1 MTEPSRKSYEE
12 WKQADAAA
20 RVAEQ
25 RLALA
30 WENYF
35 SHKGIAPA
43 HSLILEVSRCRAV
56 ANDRLSRAMS
66 VLSAGVRSGDTT
78 ISTHPGH
85 GQEKGPRVT
94 EAE

>member
-1 MTEPSRKSYEE
+1 VTEPSRVAYEE
-12 WKQADAAA
+12 WKEADAAA

-25 RLALA
+25 RLAQA
-30 WENYF
+30 WESYF

-66 VLSAGVRSGDTT
+66 ALSASARDST
-78 ISTHPGH
+78 ISGSHPSAGK
-85 GQEKGPRVT
+85 EKGPRGPG
-94 EAE
+94 AE